1 MSASENAVSA
11 QPAEKTVTV
20 IGFGPRLVAT
30 LIDGALVVILTFIL
44 SVVVS
49 IVVLL
54 IGWLVSIPVTAV
66 MFVAAIIFS
75 VVYYAGAWTK
85 SGQTAGNT
93 IVGIKV
99 VGKDGSPIS
108 SGKALLRYV
117 GYIVSGIV
125 LSIGFLWAAF
135 DRKRQGWHDKMAGT
149 YVIRDT
155 DKFSAADTVRF
166 VPSDPERPWVWLVVW
181 VVIAIVAPTAL
192 FAGLWI
198 LGPFVSRAIVSIFGL
213 GG

>member
-1 MSASENAVSA
+1 M
-11 QPAEKTVTV
+11 
-20 IGFGPRLVAT
+20 
-30 LIDGALVVILTFIL
+30 
-44 SVVVS
+44 
-49 IVVLL
+49 
-54 IGWLVSIPVTAV
+54 
-66 MFVAAIIFS
+66 
-75 VVYYAGAWTK
+75 
-85 SGQTAGNT
+85 

-99 VGKDGSPIS
+99 VGKDGLPIS

-117 GYIVSGIV
+117 GYIVSGAV

-155 DKFSAADTVRF
+155 DKFSPADTVRF
-166 VPSDPERPWVWLVVW
+166 VPSDPKRNWVWLVVW
-181 VVIAIVAPTAL
+181 VVIAIVAPTGL

-198 LGPFVSRAIVSIFGL
+198 LGPFVSRAIVNIFGL